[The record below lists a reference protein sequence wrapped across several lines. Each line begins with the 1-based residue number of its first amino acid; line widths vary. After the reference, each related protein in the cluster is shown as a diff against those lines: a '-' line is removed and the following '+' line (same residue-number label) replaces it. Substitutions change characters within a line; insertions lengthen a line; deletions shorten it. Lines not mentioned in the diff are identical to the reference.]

1 MWLVG
6 MMGSGKTTVGE
17 KAAARIG
24 VRFYDTDRMVVE
36 QARMP
41 IAEIWNGVGE
51 AGFRELERKA
61 VLAVP
66 PSGCVAAAGGGA
78 ILLEQNRAHIERGA
92 PVVWLRTSPAA
103 LAGRLEEDGERP
115 LLQGETSAS
124 DRPVEILDSRL
135 HLYES
140 VATETIDTD
149 ELSIEV
155 TVDEVV
161 RIWEAA

>member
-24 VRFYDTDRMVVE
+24 VRFFDTDRMVME

-41 IAEIWNGVGE
+41 VSDIWSGVGE
-51 AGFRELERKA
+51 TGFRELERKA

-66 PSGCVAAAGGGA
+66 TAGCVAAAGGGA
-78 ILLEQNRAHIERGA
+78 VLSDRNLAHIARGA
-92 PVVWLRTSPAA
+92 PVVWLRTSPMA
-103 LAGRLEEDGERP
+103 LASRLGSDGERP
-115 LLQGETSAS
+115 LLQGEASTS
-124 DRPVEILDSRL
+124 DRLVEILGSRA
-135 HLYES
+135 HIYES
-140 VATETIDTD
+140 VATHTIDTD
-149 ELSIEV
+149 GYTIAE

-161 RIWEAA
+161 RIWEAT